1 MNDSLLVL
9 AAGGTGG
16 HMFPAQAIAEEMV
29 ASGWQ
34 VKLSTDS
41 RGARYC
47 ENFPLGVEVTVINS
61 ATFSGRSIFGKLFV
75 PLKIFYG
82 VFQSLLWFKRNKP
95 SCVVGFGGYP
105 SIPAITAALIWR
117 IPTILHE
124 QNGVL
129 GRVNKLFAK
138 KVNFVAYGI
147 APESLSSENSLYIG
161 NPVRNSVL
169 KFKASPYIP
178 PGDYPINILVIG
190 GSQGARIMSDIVPA
204 ALSLLSEKNKK
215 NLRVAHQAR
224 PEDRDR
230 VIKLYSEHNID
241 AEVSSFFDDV
251 PRRISEAQLV
261 ISRSGASSVAD
272 IATIGRPS
280 ILVPL
285 KSALRDEQ
293 SINAESMTSV
303 NSAIS
308 FAEDDFTQ
316 EKLSECITKFLA
328 SPKKAEGMAIAA
340 LKMSSK
346 NSVQMMS
353 ELINCLVKEKKEE
366 AKPVIKPIDKGTPK

>member
-1 MNDSLLVL
+1 MSDPLLVL

-16 HMFPAQAIAEEMV
+16 HMFPAQAIAEEMI

-41 RGARYC
+41 RGARYAKD
-47 ENFPLGVEVTVINS
+47 FPLGVEVSVVKS
-61 ATFSGRSIFGKLFV
+61 ATFSGGSIFDKLWV
-75 PLKIFYG
+75 PLKISHG
-82 VFQSLLWFKRNKP
+82 VFQSLLWFKRTKP

-105 SIPAITAALIWR
+105 SIPAVTAALILR

-129 GRVNKLFAK
+129 GQVNKLFAK
-138 KVNFVAYGI
+138 RVDFVAYGI
-147 APESLSSENSLYIG
+147 PPESLSSEKSLYIG

-204 ALSLLSEKNKK
+204 ALSLLSEKNIK

-224 PEDRDR
+224 PEDQER
-230 VIKLYSEHNID
+230 VINLYSESNID

-261 ISRSGASSVAD
+261 ISRSGASSIAD

-308 FAEDDFTQ
+308 FAEDDFTK
-316 EKLSECITKFLA
+316 EKLSKFITKFLA
-328 SPKKAEGMAIAA
+328 SPKKAEAMAIAA
-340 LKMSSK
+340 LNRSSK
-346 NSVQMMS
+346 NSVEMMS
-353 ELINCLVKEKKEE
+353 KLIIKLVKEKKEGS
-366 AKPVIKPIDKGTPK
+366 ASTIKPIDKGTSL